1 MCFGYEIISMAKR
14 NKKGY
19 LRIPLRIWKIIGQD
33 VLTFFEE
40 KYMVPG
46 DKLLIL
52 IGYKYNYRKF
62 LSIITSEDS
71 GMKKAGIP
79 YLSNDHDQ
87 FDNVSIQPVS
97 INLVIS
103 KLFVSVNDVEYHNK
117 YR

>member
-1 MCFGYEIISMAKR
+1 MDFGYEIISMVKR

-52 IGYKYNYRKF
+52 IGYKYNNRKF
-62 LSIITSEDS
+62 LSFITSEDS

-103 KLFVSVNDVEYHNK
+103 KLFVSINDV
-117 YR
+117 